1 MSTVRRPDHRSEQHG
16 SHRSAR
22 SSHSAGLRHVLT
34 HLITPLLMCI
44 GMGLAYLGAFA
55 NPAPHHLP
63 VAVVGSGRSAQLLA
77 QSINDKADGD
87 LEVRTV
93 ADRSA
98 AVDRLK
104 HQEIF
109 GAYVIH
115 AQGAAKSSSEAATTS
130 SAKGA
135 EKTSA
140 KGAEKGSAKGTKEG
154 AGAGGTAAASAQAA
168 PELLVAT
175 AGSDTSASVVQKIFT
190 PIAAQQGAP
199 LKVTDVAPTAEDDP
213 TGQGI
218 FFLLVAISIG
228 SYASVAVIGGAGAV
242 LPLRLR
248 AALAIGTS
256 FVVSLIGAAFA
267 GPVFHL
273 VDHGLRGLWGMAWL
287 YSAGILLIG
296 TGLHTFL
303 KRWTTLGVMALFV
316 MLNFTSSGGIFRP
329 EMQNG
334 FFAALHSFWN
344 GAGFVEGTRSH
355 VYFDNYGLP
364 GHVWTLVGW
373 LVAGLLIIGVAA
385 LAEKRRR
392 TAETEAA
399 ANAAAVAAAAVAAT
413 VPEREPEP
421 SRKRGSRTARSAGG
435 AESEVGAGAADVTA
449 AAAVAAAA
457 EANVDVEMEMEM
469 EMEMEEA
476 VGV

>member
-1 MSTVRRPDHRSEQHG
+1 MSPVPRPDHRRSEPRG
-16 SHRSAR
+16 AAPVDLRPERPGAHRSAR
-22 SSHSAGLRHVLT
+22 SAGLRHVLT

-63 VAVVGSGRSAQLLA
+63 VAIVGSGRSAQLLA
-77 QSINDKADGD
+77 QSINDKAGGD
-87 LEVRTV
+87 LDVRTIG
-93 ADRSA
+93 DRSA
-98 AVDRLK
+98 AVGRLK

-109 GAYVIH
+109 GAYVM
-115 AQGAAKSSSEAATTS
+115 KPT
-130 SAKGA
+130 
-135 EKTSA
+135 
-140 KGAEKGSAKGTKEG
+140 
-154 AGAGGTAAASAQAA
+154 AGAGRGSDRGAGGVAKAAADGARSSG

-190 PIAAQQGAP
+190 PIAAHQGAP
-199 LKVTDVAPTAEDDP
+199 LKVTDVVPTAEDDP
-213 TGQGI
+213 TGQGL

-256 FVVSLIGAAFA
+256 FVVSVIGAAFA

-273 VDHGLRGLWGMAWL
+273 VDHGLWGVWGMAWL

-303 KRWTTLGVMALFV
+303 KRWTTLGMMALFV

-334 FFAALHSFWN
+334 FFAALHAFWN

-355 VYFDNYGLP
+355 LYFDGYGLA
-364 GHVWTLVGW
+364 GHVWTLTVWLVVGAVMVG
-373 LVAGLLIIGVAA
+373 VAGL
-385 LAEKRRR
+385 AERRR
-392 TAETEAA
+392 RRAEATAA
-399 ANAAAVAAAAVAAT
+399 AHAAAVAAAAVAAT
-413 VPEREPEP
+413 VPERAVEQ
-421 SRKRGSRTARSAGG
+421 RKGREGREGQE
-435 AESEVGAGAADVTA
+435 AEE
-449 AAAVAAAA
+449 
-457 EANVDVEMEMEM
+457 EMEE
-469 EMEMEEA
+469 EMEEA

>member
-1 MSTVRRPDHRSEQHG
+1 MSTVRRPDH
-16 SHRSAR
+16 HRSAPQGGHR
-22 SSHSAGLRHVLT
+22 AAPAGHPAAHVAGLRHVLA
-34 HLITPLLMCI
+34 HLVTPLLMCI

-55 NPAPHHLP
+55 HPAPHHLP
-63 VAVVGSGRSAQLLA
+63 VAIVGSSRSAQLLA
-77 QSINDKADGD
+77 QSINDKLGGD
-87 LEVRTV
+87 LEARTV
-93 ADRSA
+93 PHRAN
-98 AVDRLK
+98 AVEQLK
-104 HQEIF
+104 HQDIF
-109 GAYVIH
+109 GAYVMNATAKPQPQERPQGQTQEH
-115 AQGAAKSSSEAATTS
+115 TQAQAQERTQGQTLERPQGQTRGQTRGEAR
-130 SAKGA
+130 G
-135 EKTSA
+135 E
-140 KGAEKGSAKGTKEG
+140 
-154 AGAGGTAAASAQAA
+154 AGGEAGGPGA

-190 PIAAQQGAP
+190 PLAARQGAP
-199 LKVTDVAPTAEDDP
+199 LKVTDVAPPAEGDP

-256 FVVSLIGAAFA
+256 VVVSLIGTAFA

-273 VDHGLRGLWGMAWL
+273 VDHGLWGLWGMAWL
-287 YSAGILLIG
+287 YSAGVLLIG

-344 GAGFVEGTRSH
+344 GAGFVEGLRSH
-355 VYFDNYGLP
+355 VYFDGYDLS

-373 LVAGLLIIGVAA
+373 LLVGALMVGLAGL
-385 LAEKRRR
+385 AERRR
-392 TAETEAA
+392 RAAEAETA

-413 VPEREPEP
+413 VPEPRPQ
-421 SRKRGSRTARSAGG
+421 RV
-435 AESEVGAGAADVTA
+435 VGAAAPGTATAADETT
-449 AAAVAAAA
+449 
-457 EANVDVEMEMEM
+457 EE
-469 EMEMEEA
+469 EMEEA